1 MLELI
6 VDWLLNAITAAA
18 DSALTTFLEALA
30 VEKEVLFEVFPILN
44 TGYVI
49 FQTIGLALI
58 LGIASVQIFKYF
70 LSPLVDSKETPIQI
84 AVRAAISAMLI
95 FFGNHAVM
103 WLIDIARYPFLAMNS
118 LKASEWSVGSFS
130 SGMSELGLA
139 SVILIMLLAV
149 IAIVWNLIKLAI
161 EICERYLMVFVLAF
175 TSPLVFSTFTSKS
188 TVGILG
194 KWFSMFLSQCLLMTL
209 SSWSLKLIIS
219 GLSTVGQVKPVN
231 FLLHLIYV
239 LAMCKIAQRMDSY
252 MQQLGLNAAH
262 TGGNLLDDVLAVGKA
277 MGNVVK
283 SFGKDGGGGGSKKS
297 GGDAGSADGAPL
309 GATGSK
315 SPLLTSDDFTGKWA
329 GIPNAAKAL
338 GRRAKGAAGQ
348 FVNNKVLSGP
358 TQSKTVNAL
367 WNTAKGVAKGA
378 WKAAT
383 LIPKLELNA
392 LSRMTA
398 GRPMFQSS
406 RKRAQRIA
414 ANPSKYNPDG
424 SASTSFSKTSN
435 SMKAA
440 SGSLGASASASKL
453 TSGAYGP
460 EVAGDND
467 DLFVFRPMHAKD
479 VDENGEEVGFN
490 KAQEYNAAHAGELN
504 TIQSA
509 TGDKAAIASTVA
521 NSYNEAG
528 LEGNEEL
535 NETLIN
541 TVRNDPEIAQM
552 VMDGADHELSGNDAL
567 GSAILETLYGEE
579 GVNALTEG
587 NGLQNIRFGQDGSGS
602 NVAMVGST
610 ENGDKLFRIEN
621 GMSDTRDA
629 GFFDNAF
636 GRQAKNVNGGYAN
649 STRIY
654 SPLTV
659 GETHTFNMKQT
670 AKDRAT
676 ATAEARFQQN
686 GDNTKILQEY
696 GPASEMGEAAA
707 GNLKRKYAKECENA
721 EGRIL
726 KGKYDGTEEEKNA
739 NVSKDLMTAYG
750 INMNVSGYETFK
762 RNDNRGFRVQDA
774 STKQWHNFYS
784 DPRNT
789 RDAGDIAT
797 TATSN
802 PNEGANTGN
811 PAPNQNYRVRA
822 GYIPFPQDSSTSLHP
837 NEDSGISKVVV
848 RDEGNL
854 SEADK
859 KLRAGLSQEDMAEL
873 GVTQVKPSEN
883 GSYFDVSYENGE
895 TVRQFYASKETSELI
910 NSIHT
915 GKWNVTSGYAEN
927 TYAQIKDQYSDQLTK
942 YLKTTDVSFRNVQ
955 HENDKYGNKTFSA
968 EIYKPNVGKYVDEN
982 NQPVR
987 FTFSADRSIS
997 PSVPVKFLK
1006 DQGQKPNTNRS

>member
-1 MLELI
+1 MLEMI
-6 VDWLLNAITAAA
+6 VDFLLNAITAAA

-30 VEKEVLFEVFPILN
+30 VEKEELFRVFPILN

-49 FQTIGLALI
+49 FQTIGLALV

-70 LSPLVDSKETPIQI
+70 LGPLVDSKETPIQI

-130 SGMSELGLA
+130 SGMSELGLS
-139 SVILIMLLAV
+139 SVILIMLISV

-175 TSPLVFSTFTSKS
+175 TSPLVFSTFTSKN

-239 LAMCKIAQRMDSY
+239 LAMCKIAQRMDTY

-262 TGGNLLDDVLAVGKA
+262 TGGNLLDDVLAVGKT

-283 SFGKDGGGGGSKKS
+283 SFGKDGGGGGGKKS

-348 FVNNKVLSGP
+348 FVNDKVLSGP
-358 TQSKTVNAL
+358 TQSKAVNAL

-392 LSRMTA
+392 LSRMTT

-435 SMKAA
+435 AMKAA
-440 SGSLGASASASKL
+440 SGSLGASTSASKL
-453 TSGAYGP
+453 TSGVYGP
-460 EVAGDND
+460 EVAGDNN

-490 KAQEYNAAHAGELN
+490 KAQEYNAAHADELN

-509 TGDKAAIASTVA
+509 TGDKAAIAAAVA

-552 VMDGADHELSGNDAL
+552 VMDGTNQELSGNDAL
-567 GSAILETLYGEE
+567 GRAILEAQYGEE
-579 GVNALTEG
+579 GVKALTEG
-587 NGLQNIRFGQDGSGS
+587 AELQNIRFGQDGSGS
-602 NVAMVGST
+602 NVAMVGSA
-610 ENGDKLFRIEN
+610 ENGKKMYRIEN
-621 GMSDTRDA
+621 GTRDSRDA
-629 GFFDNAF
+629 DFRDKAF
-636 GRQAKNVNGGYAN
+636 GRQAEHVNGGYAN
-649 STRIY
+649 STRIRK
-654 SPLTV
+654 PLTLN
-659 GETHTFNMKQT
+659 ELHSFNMHQK
-670 AKDRAT
+670 AKDHAE
-676 ATAEARFQQN
+676 ATAEAKYQQN
-686 GDNTKILQEY
+686 GDAARILQEY
-696 GPASEMGEAAA
+696 GPASENGEAAA
-707 GNLKRKYAKECENA
+707 GDLKRKYAKECKDA
-721 EGRIL
+721 ESRIL
-726 KGKYDGTEEEKNA
+726 KGKYDGTEEEKRV
-739 NVSKDLMTAYG
+739 NVSNDLMTAYG
-750 INMNVSGYETFK
+750 IDMTVGGYETFK
-762 RNDNRGFRVQDA
+762 RNGSRGFRVQDDN
-774 STKQWHNFYS
+774 TKQWYNFYS
-784 DPRNT
+784 EQRTT
-789 RDAGDIAT
+789 RDAGDIT
-797 TATSN
+797 QVPQN
-802 PNEGANTGN
+802 PKEGANISN

-837 NEDSGISKVVV
+837 SEDSGISKVVV
-848 RDEGNL
+848 HDEGNL
-854 SEADK
+854 SEADE

-873 GVTQVKPSEN
+873 GVTQVKSSEN

-915 GKWNVTSGYAEN
+915 GKWNVTSGYAEK